1 MADIVA
7 DAKRHPRVEAVVP
20 LVPGQRNEV
29 DELST
34 PDGVLMEPAF
44 DEIDAET
51 ARREVEAGALVV
63 WGGCGC
69 GPTDCGELEWPDPA
83 LVRGAT
89 PTFGRDGGWLSL
101 WKAGQARVV
110 FVHGSVTWGGYA
122 PGASVGA

>member
-7 DAKRHPRVEAVVP
+7 QAKRHPRVEAVVP

-34 PDGVLMEPAF
+34 PDGVRMEPAI
-44 DEIDAET
+44 DEIDPEA
-51 ARREVEAGALVV
+51 AHREVEAGALVV

-83 LVRGAT
+83 HFLGAI
-89 PTFGRDGGWLSL
+89 PSPGKARPGWLSQ
-101 WKAGQARVV
+101 WTAGQTRVV

-122 PGASVGA
+122 P

>member
-101 WKAGQARVV
+101 WKAGQSRVV

-122 PGASVGA
+122 P